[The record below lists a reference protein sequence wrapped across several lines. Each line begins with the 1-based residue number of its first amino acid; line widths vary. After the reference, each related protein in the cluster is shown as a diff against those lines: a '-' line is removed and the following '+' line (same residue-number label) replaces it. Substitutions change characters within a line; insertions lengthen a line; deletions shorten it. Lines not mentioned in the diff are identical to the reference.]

1 MSADNLESELVTLLG
16 SFGDDLMV
24 ANCAR
29 VSMKKRH
36 EVFDPVGDT
45 RLIKYLAKHKHWTP
59 FAHPQIQLRI
69 EAPIF
74 VARQW
79 FRHTVGTIR
88 SEVSRR
94 YVDDAPNYYIP
105 EVWRS
110 RPDKNIKQGSGGP
123 VDELTSSAAY
133 RYYDLALDA
142 ANEAYQSM
150 ISKGVAPEQARM
162 ILPQS
167 MMTQWVETGSLYYW
181 ANFCRQ
187 RLDSHAQAEIRGYA
201 EEVSEIAN
209 KLFPISWKALM
220 DVNHE

>member
-1 MSADNLESELVTLLG
+1 MSEDKLELVTLLG

-36 EVFDPVGDT
+36 ILFDPVGDT
-45 RLIKYLAKHKHWTP
+45 RLIKYLAKHKHWSP
-59 FAHPQIQLRI
+59 FAHPHIQLRI

-94 YVDDAPNYYIP
+94 YVDDEPSCYTP
-105 EVWRS
+105 KSWRS
-110 RPDKNIKQGSGGP
+110 RPEKNIKQGSGGEL
-123 VDELTSSAAY
+123 DENAQDSAHKIAMGAHIEAATAY
-133 RYYDLALDA
+133 YELL
-142 ANEAYQSM
+142 EL
-150 ISKGVAPEQARM
+150 GVSPEMARM
-162 ILPQS
+162 VLPQS

-209 KLFPISWKALM
+209 KLFPVSWKTLM

>member
-1 MSADNLESELVTLLG
+1 MSADKLELVTLLG

-36 EVFDPVGDT
+36 ELFDPVGDT
-45 RLIKYLAKHKHWTP
+45 RLIKYLARNGHISP
-59 FAHPQIQLRI
+59 FFHPHIQLRI

-79 FRHTVGTIR
+79 FRHMVGTTR
-88 SEVSRR
+88 SEISRR
-94 YVDDAPNYYIP
+94 YVDSPPAFFVPD
-105 EVWRS
+105 EWRS
-110 RPDKNIKQGSGGP
+110 RPEQNIKQGSGGP

-133 RYYDLALDA
+133 RHYYLALDA

-150 ISKGVAPEQARM
+150 LSKGVAPEQARM
-162 ILPQS
+162 VLPQS

-220 DVNHE
+220 GANHE